1 LDFDGCKDTLSFEI
15 ACLFF
20 ACTGASY
27 NEMKLTLTI
36 LLQLGGYCW
45 LFISYFSG
53 LLADIVTKSSV
64 WSITWLSHFGLKLA
78 KH

>member
-1 LDFDGCKDTLSFEI
+1 LNPLDFDGCKDTLSFEI

-36 LLQLGGYCW
+36 LLQLER
-45 LFISYFSG
+45 I
-53 LLADIVTKSSV
+53 LLA
-64 WSITWLSHFGLKLA
+64 FY
-78 KH
+78 

>member
-36 LLQLGGYCW
+36 LLQLER
-45 LFISYFSG
+45 I
-53 LLADIVTKSSV
+53 LLA
-64 WSITWLSHFGLKLA
+64 FY
-78 KH
+78 